1 MASKIVS
8 WAIRELMP
16 RIECFVSS
24 DCVNRQMSET
34 SVIGLE
40 PCLVRQIV
48 VALHIWET
56 LRASI
61 ISTECPEWE
70 IPIATQS
77 AFK

>member
-34 SVIGLE
+34 SV
-40 PCLVRQIV
+40 VRQIV

-70 IPIATQS
+70 MPIATQS